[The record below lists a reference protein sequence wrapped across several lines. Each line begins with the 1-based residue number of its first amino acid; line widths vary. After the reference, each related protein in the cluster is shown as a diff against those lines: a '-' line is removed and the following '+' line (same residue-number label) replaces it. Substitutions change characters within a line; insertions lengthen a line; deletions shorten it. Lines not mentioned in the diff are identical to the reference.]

1 MATGTAGS
9 SFTSELNRLAN
20 GGTYP
25 AITAYKAPTDA
36 ANDYAGTT
44 GLALIAAL
52 NKAADANRQPNAYKA
67 LGGICNELAGTS
79 GLSPTDALRS
89 INL

>member
-9 SFTSELNRLAN
+9 TFTSELNRLAN

-25 AITAYKAPTDA
+25 ALSAYVAPTKA
-36 ANDYAGTT
+36 ANVYAGTT
-44 GLALIAAL
+44 NLALVAAL
-52 NKAADANRQPNAYKA
+52 NKRADANRQPNNYKA
-67 LGGICNELAGTS
+67 LGGICNELAGTT

-89 INL
+89 IDL

>member
-9 SFTSELNRLAN
+9 SFASELNRLAN

-25 AITAYKAPTDA
+25 TIANYKAPTAA
-36 ANDYAGTT
+36 ANVYAGTT

-52 NKAADANRQPNAYKA
+52 NKKADANRQPVDYKA
-67 LGGICNELAGTS
+67 LGGICNELAGTTD
-79 GLSPTDALRS
+79 LSPTDALRS

>member
-25 AITAYKAPTDA
+25 AISAYVAPTKA
-36 ANDYAGTT
+36 ANVYAGTT
-44 GLALIAAL
+44 GLALIGAL
-52 NKAADANRQPNAYKA
+52 NLKADANRQPDEYKA
-67 LGGICNELAGTS
+67 LGGICNELAGTTD
-79 GLSPTDALRS
+79 LSPTDALRS
-89 INL
+89 IIL

>member
-1 MATGTAGS
+1 MATGTAGT

-25 AITAYKAPTDA
+25 AISAYLSPNKA
-36 ANDYAGTT
+36 ANVYANTS
-44 GLALIAAL
+44 GLSMIGAL
-52 NKAADANRQPNAYKA
+52 NKKADANRQPKDYKA
-67 LGGICNELAGTS
+67 LGGICNELAGTT
-79 GLSPTDALRS
+79 GLSPSDALRS

>member
-25 AITAYKAPTDA
+25 AITDYQAPTAA
-36 ANDYAGTT
+36 ANAYAGTT

-52 NKAADANRQPNAYKA
+52 NKEADANRQPNEYKA
-67 LGGICNELAGTS
+67 LGGICNELAGTTD
-79 GLSPTDALRS
+79 LSPTDALRS
-89 INL
+89 IDL

>member
-9 SFTSELNRLAN
+9 SFASELNRLAN

-25 AITAYKAPTDA
+25 TIANYKAPTEA
-36 ANDYAGTT
+36 ANVYAGTT

-52 NKAADANRQPNAYKA
+52 NKKADANRQPNAYKA
-67 LGGICNELAGTS
+67 MGGICNELAGTTN
-79 GLSPTDALRS
+79 LSPTDALRS
-89 INL
+89 IDL

>member
-25 AITAYKAPTDA
+25 AISAYLAPTQA
-36 ANDYAGTT
+36 ANVYAGTT

-52 NKAADANRQPNAYKA
+52 NKKADANRQPVDYKA
-67 LGGICNELAGTS
+67 MGGICNELAGTTN
-79 GLSPTDALRS
+79 LSPTDALRS